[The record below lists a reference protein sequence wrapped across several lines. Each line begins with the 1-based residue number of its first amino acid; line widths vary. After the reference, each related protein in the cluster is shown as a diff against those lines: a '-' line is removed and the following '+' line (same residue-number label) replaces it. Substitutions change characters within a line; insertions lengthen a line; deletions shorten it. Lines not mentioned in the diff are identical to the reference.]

1 LNPVVLVLEKDRG
14 TRKLLEALLGRLGLE
29 VDAVAS
35 SAGALLLL
43 AQVDYDFAFATA
55 EVLGWIEAHRPE
67 LLARSIV
74 LSSASPAQL
83 AELRAR
89 WPAVRTIRKPFDLSD
104 VITLAQSVAADHP
117 RRSGS
122 ATETFA
128 RRSIIA
134 GAKSGVVMSLT
145 GAGITPVTDYGYAPG
160 VVESFL
166 PFAPDSPMPIC
177 VAIRHARPVWIASSR
192 MAGEFSEFMPVW
204 EQFATG
210 AVAAVPVIHDGVVLG
225 AAGWTF
231 REPQRFD
238 EAQQATLVAIA
249 AALSDVLGQS
259 GERSTA

>member
-1 LNPVVLVLEKDRG
+1 VNPVVLVLEKDRG
-14 TRKLLEALLGRLGLE
+14 TRKLLEALLGRFGLE

-35 SAGALLLL
+35 SADALLLL
-43 AQVDYDFAFATA
+43 AQVEYDFAFANA
-55 EVLGWIEAHRPE
+55 EVLGWIETHRPE

-83 AELRAR
+83 AEVRAR

-104 VITLAQSVAADHP
+104 IIELAQSVAADHP

-122 ATETFA
+122 ASETFA

-145 GAGITPVTDYGYAPG
+145 ASGIAPVMDYGYAPG

-166 PFAPDSPMPIC
+166 PLRLDDAKPLC
-177 VAIRHARPVWIASSR
+177 VAMRHARPVWIASSV
-192 MAGEFSEFMPVW
+192 MAGEFPELATIWQRFH
-204 EQFATG
+204 TG
-210 AVAAVPVIHDGVVLG
+210 ALAAIPVMREGAVVG
-225 AAGWTF
+225 AIGWTF

-238 EAQQATLVAIA
+238 EGQQAALLAIA
-249 AALSDVLGQS
+249 AALSDVLGES